1 MRVHVNGEPKPLP
14 DPCTVAELLV
24 TLGLKTEGV
33 AVAVNMSVVP
43 RGAHATNPLAE
54 GDRVE
59 ILDGLNAGA
68 VVRLPEVKKD
78 DAGKEAKSEAPS
90 APAKKE

>member
-1 MRVHVNGEPKPLP
+1 V
-14 DPCTVAELLV
+14 
-24 TLGLKTEGV
+24 KTG
-33 AVAVNMSVVP
+33 
-43 RGAHATNPLAE
+43 RAE

-59 ILDGLNAGA
+59 ILEGLKAGA

-78 DAGKEAKSEAPS
+78 APEKEAKPDAPS